1 MHMLSVRKKYKLAK
15 GGINL
20 NILKWIGA
28 VVLFFW
34 ILGIIFRIGGM
45 FIHWLLVIAA
55 IVFIVDFF
63 MGKKTLQ

>member
-1 MHMLSVRKKYKLAK
+1 M
-15 GGINL
+15 